1 MKITNCRTNHM
12 HQPMGFAMDQA
23 VVSWITESEVSAKQ
37 LSAQV
42 KLALDAA
49 MQNVI
54 YVSDASSN
62 PDSTGFPLPV
72 ELQPRTEYFWTVQV
86 WGDGGDTAISEV
98 NSFETGKRQE
108 PLGGQWI
115 TTPWQDKKCSPY
127 VRKGIALPCEVRK
140 ARLYITGLG
149 LYHCQINGSRVGD
162 EYFAPGCTAVDR
174 WVQIH
179 TYDVTEHLHS
189 GSNALGVMMGD
200 GWAKGRFG
208 AAYHMEDVDSY
219 VDTYLMEDDE
229 RATLDNGKTYV
240 SKYLLNAEL
249 RVELEDGTER
259 VFVTDESWKCTPS
272 PVLEDSIYD
281 GEVFDENRAIP
292 NWSDVSCCDDDW
304 DTMRIVEDPNLG
316 ALEDRLSLPVRIKET
331 IKPIGFIHTPAGETI
346 LDMGQNMT
354 GWVTFR
360 VHEPAGS
367 RIRLQHGEIL
377 QNGCFYNDNL
387 RAAKAEYVYIS
398 NGTEKYVEPYFTF
411 FGFRYV
417 KIEGIENPTLEDFT
431 GCVVYSDVEETGW
444 FTTSDPRINQ
454 LFGNAKWSQKD
465 NFLDV
470 PTDCPQRDE
479 RMGWTGD
486 AQVFCKTGSYNM
498 DTYAFYTKYLHDLWR
513 EQEKN
518 HGMVSHVIPTV
529 IRESFE
535 ESGFWQG
542 GACVWGDSATIMPWT
557 LYEQYGDPTIL
568 QRQYPSMKAW
578 VDWILRKVVN
588 ADGIWDGGFQF
599 GDWLAL
605 DGNREDDRLGGTDE
619 AYIAS
624 VYLKYSAELVA
635 KAARVLH
642 LDADEVYYS
651 GVSQRTKEAI
661 QRKYFCSDGSCSIQT
676 QTAQILAL
684 VMDIVPQENR
694 KRVAAD
700 LLKLLKERDMHLSTG
715 FVGTPFLCMA
725 LSSEGHSEAAYE
737 VLFKEDFPS
746 WLYEVDMGATTIW
759 ERWNSVLPD
768 GSMSGTGMNSLNHYT
783 YGSIARWMYEN
794 IAGLTLMEPGFKK
807 FQIRPEFTDRFTDVH
822 MQYRAAKGLI
832 EVHWTKTGEKAY
844 GLHIKVPFDTTA
856 VVCLPAGN
864 AELGELTAGTYDLTV
879 TVA

>member
-12 HQPMGFAMDQA
+12 LQPVGFAMDKA
-23 VVSWITESEVSAKQ
+23 VVSWITESEMSSKQ
-37 LSAQV
+37 VRAEV
-42 KLALDAA
+42 KLALDGA

-54 YVSDASSN
+54 YTSDASVN
-62 PDSTGFPLPV
+62 ADSTGFVLPID
-72 ELQPRTEYFWTVQV
+72 LQPRTEYFWTVQV

-98 NSFETGKRQE
+98 NFFETGKRE
-108 PLGGQWI
+108 ELLGGNWI
-115 TTPWQDKKCSPY
+115 TTPWQEKKRSPY
-127 VRKGIALPCEVRK
+127 IRKGITLPCNVRK

-149 LYHCQINGSRVGD
+149 LYLCEINGRRVGN

-174 WVQIH
+174 WVQVY
-179 TYDVTEHLHS
+179 TYDVTEHLHA
-189 GSNALGVMMGD
+189 GGNVLGVMMGD

-208 AAYHMEDVDSY
+208 AAYHMEDVDGY
-219 VDTYLMEDDE
+219 VDTYLMEDNE
-229 RATLDNGKTYV
+229 RAALNNGKTYIGE
-240 SKYLLNAEL
+240 YLLKAEL
-249 RVELEDGTER
+249 RVELEDGTEQ
-259 VFVTDESWKCTPS
+259 VFVTDESWKCAPS
-272 PVLEDSIYD
+272 PILEDSIYD
-281 GEVFDENRAIP
+281 GEVFDENRVIAH
-292 NWSDVSCCDDDW
+292 WSEVACSDDGW

-331 IKPIGFIHTPAGETI
+331 IKPIGFIHTPAGETV

-354 GWVTFR
+354 GWVAFR
-360 VHEPAGS
+360 VQEPAGT

-377 QNGCFYNDNL
+377 QKGCFYNDNL

-398 NGTEKYVEPYFTF
+398 DGSEKYVQPHFTF
-411 FGFRYV
+411 YGFRYV
-417 KIEGIENPTLEDFT
+417 KIEGIENPKLEDFT

-444 FTTSDPRINQ
+444 FTTSDSRINQ
-454 LFGNAKWSQKD
+454 LFSNAKWSQKD

-518 HGMVSHVIPTV
+518 HGMVSHVIPTI

-535 ESGFWQG
+535 NSGFWQG

-557 LYEQYGDPTIL
+557 LYEQYGDPAIL

-635 KAARVLH
+635 KAARVLQ
-642 LDADEVYYS
+642 LDADEAYYAA
-651 GVSQRTKEAI
+651 VSQRTKEAI
-661 QRKYFCSDGSCSIQT
+661 CKEYFGADGHCTIQT
-676 QTAQILAL
+676 QTAQVLAL
-684 VMDIVPQENR
+684 VMDIVPQQNR
-694 KRVAAD
+694 KLVAED

-725 LSSEGHSEAAYE
+725 LSMEGYSEAAYE

-746 WLYEVDMGATTIW
+746 WLYEVNMGATTIW
-759 ERWNSVLPD
+759 ERGNSVLPD

-794 IAGLTLMEPGFKK
+794 IAGLTPMEPGFKK
-807 FQIRPEFTDRFTDVH
+807 FRICPEFTDRFSDVH
-822 MQYRAAKGLI
+822 ARYRSAKGMI
-832 EVHWTKTGEKAY
+832 EVQWTKAGEKTY
-844 GLHIKVPFDTTA
+844 ELRIHVPFDTTA

-864 AELGELTAGTYDLTV
+864 TDPGELTAGTYALTV
-879 TVA
+879 TIA